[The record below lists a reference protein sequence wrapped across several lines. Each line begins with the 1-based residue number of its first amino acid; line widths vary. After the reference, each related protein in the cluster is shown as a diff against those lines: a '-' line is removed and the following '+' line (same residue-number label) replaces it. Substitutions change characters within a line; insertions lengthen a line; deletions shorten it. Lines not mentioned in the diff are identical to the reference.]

1 MAERSQDELGPPERP
16 IGDHILK
23 GILWGTLSGWL
34 IVFVPY
40 LIVLI
45 LKSRGLSHLWA
56 GLPTEGSS
64 LIYVYNVSL
73 LLVMPLI
80 QGLFGGVV
88 RGREKQ
94 AVGSGIVVIA
104 AITAVDIFVAFV
116 FLREGGICI
125 LMASPLLAAIL
136 AIGYVIGRRL
146 ARVRRS
152 RKVSMSLIPL
162 VVVAVIGETT
172 GPAPN
177 YPAVVTDEVTVNAP
191 PEYVWRYI
199 VDYPDNPNPPKY
211 WLWQMGLPAPTH
223 SVAHV
228 QEVDARRDCKFSGS
242 QVFEE
247 RIAVLEPN
255 KKLVFDI
262 TKQPDHPEI
271 IGHISV
277 DRGEMVLRENADH
290 STTIVATS
298 YYRLHVRPAPYFAW
312 WAEDVT
318 RHIHFRVM
326 GYMKTLAER
335 DYQADKGK

>member
-255 KKLVFDI
+255 KSWFSISPNNRIIRKSSVISRLIAAKWFCAKTPIIPRQLSPPVI
-262 TKQPDHPEI
+262 T
-271 IGHISV
+271 GCTS
-277 DRGEMVLRENADH
+277 VLRPILPGGQRMLRAI
-290 STTIVATS
+290 SISA
-298 YYRLHVRPAPYFAW
+298 
-312 WAEDVT
+312 
-318 RHIHFRVM
+318 
-326 GYMKTLAER
+326 
-335 DYQADKGK
+335 